1 MVWIKQAISIAVLL
15 VLAAATW
22 LWLTM
27 LSPWLYSPPDDGQTV
42 EQRTH
47 QLFVYGTLRYAAI
60 RWIVFGG
67 SGNPEAAV
75 LEGYERD
82 GLNLTPQPESHVDGL
97 KLTVTHQELARLD
110 RYERLGIR
118 YERIEKQLADGSSA
132 WVYVRLSEFSHLLTS
147 PPARQIAL
155 IP

>member
-1 MVWIKQAISIAVLL
+1 MAWVKKAINIGGLL
-15 VLAAATW
+15 LLTVATW

-27 LSPWLYSPPDDGQTV
+27 LSPWLYSPPDDVQAV

-60 RWIVFGG
+60 RWIVLGG

-75 LEGYERD
+75 LEGYQRE

-118 YERIEKQLADGSSA
+118 YERVEKQLADGSSV
-132 WVYVRLSEFSHLLTS
+132 WVYVRLPEFSHLLMS
-147 PPARQIAL
+147 PPVRQIAL

>member
-1 MVWIKQAISIAVLL
+1 MAWVKKAISIAGLL
-15 VLAAATW
+15 LLAVATW

-27 LSPWLYSPPDDGQTV
+27 LSPWLYSPPDDVQTI

-47 QLFVYGTLRYAAI
+47 QLFVYGTLRYKAI

-67 SGNPEAAV
+67 SGNPEVAV
-75 LEGYERD
+75 LEGYQRE
-82 GLNLTPQPESHVDGL
+82 GLSLAPQPESHVDGL
-97 KLTVTHQELARLD
+97 KLTVTHEELARLD

-132 WVYVRLSEFSHLLTS
+132 WVYVRLPEFSHLFTP

>member
-1 MVWIKQAISIAVLL
+1 MVWVKKTISIAGLL

-27 LSPWLYSPPDDGQTV
+27 LSPWLYSPPGGVQAV

-47 QLFVYGTLRYAAI
+47 QLFVYGTLRYKAI
-60 RWIVFGG
+60 RWVVFGG
-67 SGNPEAAV
+67 SGNPETAV
-75 LEGYERD
+75 LEGYTRE
-82 GLNLTPQPESHVDGL
+82 GLNLTPQSESHVDGL

-132 WVYVRLSEFSHLLTS
+132 WVYVRLPELSHLLTS
-147 PPARQIAL
+147 PPVRQIAL

>member
-1 MVWIKQAISIAVLL
+1 MVWVKKAISIAGLL
-15 VLAAATW
+15 LLAVATW

-27 LSPWLYSPPDDGQTV
+27 LSPWLYSPPDDVQTV

-60 RWIVFGG
+60 RWVVFGG
-67 SGNPEAAV
+67 SGNPETAV
-75 LEGYERD
+75 LEGYERE
-82 GLNLTPQPESHVDGL
+82 GLNLTPQPEGHVDGL

-132 WVYVRLSEFSHLLTS
+132 WVYVRLPEFSHLLT
-147 PPARQIAL
+147 PPPVRQIAL